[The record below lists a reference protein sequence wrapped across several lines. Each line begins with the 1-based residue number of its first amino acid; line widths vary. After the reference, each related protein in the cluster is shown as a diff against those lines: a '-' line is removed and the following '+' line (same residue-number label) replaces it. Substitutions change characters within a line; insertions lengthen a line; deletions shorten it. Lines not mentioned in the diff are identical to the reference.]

1 MQEVFPLIEFYPSAL
16 IFEENEF
23 GESAY
28 ILKEGSVEISMRRDD
43 EKVILAELKPV
54 SIFGEM
60 ALLSKEQ
67 RRTAT
72 AKALSRVKVIK
83 LDKANFDQQLS
94 DTPSI
99 ITAVLHGVTQRLID
113 TTSRLHPGYVER
125 RERSVPP
132 PPGIIERRGA
142 DSKSHNDP
150 TGTDS
155 KSSNDRTKIQLVR
168 PEQKISKQ
176 PLGNYREVRQVT
188 VTKTEGVRVD
198 YFDGGIEWFPVNTLV
213 YAVN

>member
-1 MQEVFPLIEFYPSAL
+1 MQEVFPLIEFYPSAV
-16 IFEENEF
+16 IFEEYSL
-23 GESAY
+23 GDSAY
-28 ILKEGSVEISMRRDD
+28 ILKEGRVEISMKRNG
-43 EKVILAELKPV
+43 EKVVLAELKPV

-72 AKALSRVKVIK
+72 AKALDCVKVIR

-99 ITAVLHGVTQRLID
+99 IAAVLHGVTQRLID

-125 RERSVPP
+125 REKSLSP
-132 PPGIIERRGA
+132 PPGTVERRVA
-142 DSKSHNDP
+142 SVKA
-150 TGTDS
+150 TD
-155 KSSNDRTKIQLVR
+155 DRIKIQQVQ

-176 PLGNYREVRQVT
+176 PLESYREVRQVT
-188 VTKTEGVRVD
+188 MTKTEGVRVE
-198 YFDGGIEWFPVNTLV
+198 YFDGEIEWFPVNTLV
-213 YAVN
+213 YVVN

>member
-1 MQEVFPLIEFYPSAL
+1 MSEVFPLIEFYPSTL
-16 IFEENEF
+16 IFEEYSL
-23 GESAY
+23 GDSAY
-28 ILKEGSVEISMRRDD
+28 ILKEGRVEISMNRNG

-72 AKALSRVKVIK
+72 AKALDRVKVIK

-99 ITAVLHGVTQRLID
+99 ITAVLHGVTQRLIE

-125 RERSVPP
+125 RERNSPS
-132 PPGIIERRGA
+132 PPGMVERRGTNP
-142 DSKSHNDP
+142 KS
-150 TGTDS
+150 G
-155 KSSNDRTKIQLVR
+155 NDRTRIQLVR
-168 PEQKISKQ
+168 SEQKISKQ
-176 PLGNYREVRQVT
+176 PLEGYREVRQVT
-188 VTKTEGVRVD
+188 LTKTEGVRVE
-198 YFDGGIEWFPVNTLV
+198 YFDGDIEWFPVNTLV
-213 YAVN
+213 YVAN